1 MDEWDLY
8 IARNCRAIDK
18 GKTKGLFTQ
27 KYPRTTPQKIR
38 KKKKS
43 KNFFEDLGVNN
54 PSISVFKSF
63 FKS

>member
-1 MDEWDLY
+1 MDEWDLD

-38 KKKKS
+38 KKNKKIQE
-43 KNFFEDLGVNN
+43 FF
-54 PSISVFKSF
+54 
-63 FKS
+63 

>member
-38 KKKKS
+38 KKKKIQE
-43 KNFFEDLGVNN
+43 FF
-54 PSISVFKSF
+54 
-63 FKS
+63 